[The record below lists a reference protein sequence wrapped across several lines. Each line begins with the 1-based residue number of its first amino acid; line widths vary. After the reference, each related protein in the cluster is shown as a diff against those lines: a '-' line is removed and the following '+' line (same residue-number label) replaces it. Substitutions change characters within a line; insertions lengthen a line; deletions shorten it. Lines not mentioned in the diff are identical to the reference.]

1 MHRCSSLDINLLA
14 VLNPNTTSPT
24 RFGYA
29 VSTSADTIVLGDYF
43 DDRFA
48 YDAGVVYVL
57 VRDGTSWIQQAYLK
71 ASNTEDN
78 NNFGYSVSISEDTI
92 VVGANQES
100 SNATGVNRTQTK
112 GRVGGSG
119 AAYVFVRDGT
129 SWAQQAYL
137 KGSNT
142 EAGDYFGYSVGVR
155 LEDSNATGVNGTQNN
170 DLNNFNSGAAYVFVR
185 DGSIWAQHTY
195 LKANVF
201 SPVSQF
207 GIAVA
212 IDEFIVVGED
222 DSATVFGKNNTM
234 DITTGTTAT
243 TATTATIATTATT
256 GSTGTSATTSTVDTT
271 GTRGTTV
278 STGDVMLY
286 TSGTI
291 TDHTTTTFSSTAD
304 GSTCSQTN
312 TTNSLTLDSVNS
324 NREKSEVDGNL
335 DMILIIVGVIAGVLV
350 VCGLIAPVIFVVRR
364 RKSNSKDEAK
374 AGDNY
379 VALESIKCK

>member
-1 MHRCSSLDINLLA
+1 VRA
-14 VLNPNTTSPT
+14 
-24 RFGYA
+24 G
-29 VSTSADTIVLGDYF
+29 TIW
-43 DDRFA
+43 
-48 YDAGVVYVL
+48 
-57 VRDGTSWIQQAYLK
+57 SQQAYLK
-71 ASNTEDN
+71 AN
-78 NNFGYSVSISEDTI
+78 VS
-92 VVGANQES
+92 S
-100 SNATGVNRTQTK
+100 SA
-112 GRVGGSG
+112 
-119 AAYVFVRDGT
+119 
-129 SWAQQAYL
+129 
-137 KGSNT
+137 
-142 EAGDYFGYSVGVR
+142 R
-155 LEDSNATGVNGTQNN
+155 LG
-170 DLNNFNSGAAYVFVR
+170 L
-185 DGSIWAQHTY
+185 
-195 LKANVF
+195 
-201 SPVSQF
+201 
-207 GIAVA
+207 AVA

-335 DMILIIVGVIAGVLV
+335 DMILIIVGVIA
-350 VCGLIAPVIFVVRR
+350 PVIFVVRR